1 MLFSHFFR
9 IFLMLFCRHLP
20 PSLKKNAS
28 TYSFLC
34 FKQIHIGFAYPQI
47 FRISTNIEFI
57 TAIPSLVKDA

>member
-1 MLFSHFFR
+1 MLFSHYFR

-20 PSLKKNAS
+20 PHWKKNAS

-47 FRISTNIEFI
+47 SRISTNIEFI

>member
-1 MLFSHFFR
+1 MLFRIFSHFF
-9 IFLMLFCRHLP
+9 MLFVGIYP
-20 PSLKKNAS
+20 PIEKTAS

-47 FRISTNIEFI
+47 SRISTNIEFI

>member
-20 PSLKKNAS
+20 PPLKKTAS
-28 TYSFLC
+28 TYPFLC

-47 FRISTNIEFI
+47 SRISTNIEFI